1 MTTIVAALRD
11 APWLGADRAKAWCRV
26 LGGCGVVVA
35 VALVAVT
42 HGGVR
47 ADPWGQPLATDFS
60 SFWSAA
66 KLALAGVPGSAWDPA
81 AHAAFQRAH
90 FSPEAGFADGYYAFF
105 YPPPFLLICLPLG
118 LLPYGAAL
126 AVWLLVTGAGY
137 VVAMRGLLPRHWP
150 WALIALGFPGL
161 LLNAE
166 HGQNGA
172 LSAAL
177 FGMAALWLD
186 RRPGLAGIC
195 LGALC
200 FKPQLVVLVVP
211 ALVLAGRWRA
221 LAWAA
226 GTAWAMCVGSL
237 LVFGVAAWEGFVANS
252 HLAGTALEMGLVG
265 FGKMASVFAGVRL
278 LGGPVVAAWA
288 VQAVVSLVA
297 VGAVGMVARRRAGG
311 AAEVATV
318 AVAACLATPFL
329 LDYDLM
335 LLAVPLAWVVA
346 AAERDGFLPWEKLV
360 LGAAFLLP
368 LVARAVGMT
377 VGVPVAPLVVLGLLA
392 VVVRRACGWRAVLGW
407 TLPQELSRLGVNR
420 GGVRA
425 GMSSSLNAENAERGA
440 ECSEKNL

>member
-1 MTTIVAALRD
+1 
-11 APWLGADRAKAWCRV
+11 
-26 LGGCGVVVA
+26 VVA
-35 VALVAVT
+35 VALVVMT

-90 FSPEAGFADGYYAFF
+90 FSPEAGFAGGYYAFF

-126 AVWLLVTGAGY
+126 AVWLLVTGAAY
-137 VVAMRGLLPRHWP
+137 VVAIRGLLPRHWP

-177 FGMAALWLD
+177 FGMAALWLN

-200 FKPQLVVLVVP
+200 FKPQLVVP

-221 LAWAA
+221 LVWVA
-226 GTAWAMCVGSL
+226 GRAWAMCAGSL
-237 LVFGVAAWEGFVANS
+237 VVFGVAAWEGFVADS
-252 HLAGTALEMGLVG
+252 HLAGTTLEAGLVS

-278 LGGPVVAAWA
+278 LGGGVVAAWA
-288 VQAVVSLVA
+288 VQAVVASVA
-297 VGAVGMVARRRAGG
+297 VGAVAMVAR
-311 AAEVATV
+311 
-318 AVAACLATPFL
+318 
-329 LDYDLM
+329 
-335 LLAVPLAWVVA
+335 VVA
-346 AAERDGFLPWEKLV
+346 
-360 LGAAFLLP
+360 
-368 LVARAVGMT
+368 MT
-377 VGVPVAPLVVLGLLA
+377 VGVPVAPLVVLALLA
-392 VVVRRACGWRAVLGW
+392 VVVRRACGRVPRPRVA
-407 TLPQELSRLGVNR
+407 N
-420 GGVRA
+420 
-425 GMSSSLNAENAERGA
+425 
-440 ECSEKNL
+440 